1 MGSRAIKGRK
11 GTKTKNKKA
20 IVLGILS
27 VMVACVAAG
36 VFGVVTLCNSWLQDL
51 PDYQNADAY
60 NSAQPTMVY
69 AADGTTLLAEFQLEN
84 REPVALDQVSEYV
97 LKGTVATEDERFYS
111 HAGVD
116 YLGVARALVNNLMG
130 GALEGA
136 STITQQFVRNTILF
150 DEMRDISFK
159 RKIREMY
166 ISMKLEEQYEKDEI
180 LLMYLNTINYGSGAY
195 GIEAASER
203 YFSKDAKDL
212 TLNEAATLVG
222 IPQSPTYNN
231 PIDYPENCLKRR
243 NTVLDRMVS
252 NNVITREEADAVK
265 AEPIELNP
273 SEPSMTGILAYP
285 YFTSY
290 VRNQLTNPDG
300 KYAYSTAELFKGG
313 LKVYTTLDIEAQTAA
328 EEAAR
333 AKEEEAGDPFEV
345 SMAVVDPSNGYID
358 AMVGGHDYESSQ
370 VNMATGE
377 GGSGRQAGS
386 SFKLF
391 TLMAAL
397 KEGIDPDT
405 LIDAGY
411 KVDLVGGEPVY
422 NIDKRDYGTRTIKS
436 AFGVSSNTA
445 FIRLLMSVGVDKV
458 IETARSMGITSDLPS
473 VAGLTLGIASVTP
486 LEMAEAYATVANGG
500 VHYEAECIVKIE
512 DRNGNVIVDNS
523 DPQGERVFSKEQA
536 RAAIDCLEVVVED
549 GTGKAAQP
557 SNGQE
562 VGGKTGT
569 AEDKMDSWF
578 CGIAPQYSVAIWL
591 GDRNDYAHAKSV
603 RETAASVFAD
613 FIDRMIPSDK
623 TEKFFEAE
631 KPDYKKDYRD
641 QENHIGG
648 YYSSKKDKDDTAI
661 TSKDPSNTSSDD
673 DDEEGNGSG
682 NAGSNT
688 PGGSTNTPGGGDNP
702 GSTENPGGTDNPGGN
717 TPGGEGGGDNPGGNT
732 PGGEGG
738 GDNPGGEG
746 GGDNPGGDGG
756 GEG

>member
-1 MGSRAIKGRK
+1 MGSRAMKRRN
-11 GTKTKNKKA
+11 GTRTKNKKA
-20 IVLGILS
+20 PILGIISVIVLAI
-27 VMVACVAAG
+27 AAG
-36 VFGVVTLCNSWLQDL
+36 VFGVYTLCNSWLEDL

-60 NSAQPTMVY
+60 NSAQPTYVY
-69 AADGTTLLAEFQLEN
+69 ASDGTTLLAEFQLEN

-136 STITQQFVRNTILF
+136 STITQQFVRNTILSE
-150 DEMRDISFK
+150 EMRDISFK

-166 ISMKLEEQYEKDEI
+166 ISQKLEEQYTKDEI

-195 GIEAASER
+195 GIEAAAER

-252 NNVITREEADAVK
+252 NNVITAEEADAVK

-273 SEPSMTGILAYP
+273 SEPSMTGIVDYP

-313 LKVYTTLDIEAQTAA
+313 LKVTTTLDVGVQQAADEAAA
-328 EEAAR
+328 E
-333 AKEEEAGDPFEV
+333 KEDEAGDPFEV
-345 SMAVVDPSNGYID
+345 SMAVVDPDNGYIK
-358 AMVGGHDYESSQ
+358 ALVGGHDYESSQ

-397 KEGIDPDT
+397 NEGIDPET
-405 LIDAGY
+405 LIDAGR
-411 KVDLVGGEPVY
+411 KVELEGGEPVY
-422 NIDKRDYGTRTIKS
+422 NNDRADYGTRTIKS

-445 FIRLLMSVGVDKV
+445 FIRLLLSVGVDKV
-458 IETARSMGITSDLPS
+458 IEMAKSMGITSDMPA
-473 VAGLTLGIASVTP
+473 VAGLTLGIGSVTP
-486 LEMAEAYATVANGG
+486 LEMADAYATVANGG
-500 VHYEAECIVKIE
+500 VHYDPECIVKIE
-512 DRNGNVIVDNS
+512 DRNGNVIVDNT
-523 DPQGERVFSKEQA
+523 DPTGERVFSKEVA
-536 RAAIDCLEVVVED
+536 RAAIDCMEVVID
-549 GTGKAAQP
+549 NGTGKAARP

-562 VGGKTGT
+562 AGGKTGT
-569 AEDKMDSWF
+569 TDDKKDSWF
-578 CGIAPQYSVAIWL
+578 CGVTPQYSVAIWL
-591 GDRNDYAHAKSV
+591 GDRSDYSEAKSPGT
-603 RETAASVFAD
+603 TAASVFGD
-613 FIDRMIPSDK
+613 FIDRVISSDQ
-623 TEKFFEAE
+623 TEKFFTAD
-631 KPDYKKDYRD
+631 KPQYKKDYRD
-641 QENHIGG
+641 EENHIGG
-648 YYSSKKDKDDTAI
+648 YYSKEKDKD
-661 TSKDPSNTSSDD
+661 K
-673 DDEEGNGSG
+673 DEEK
-682 NAGSNT
+682 
-688 PGGSTNTPGGGDNP
+688 DEE
-702 GSTENPGGTDNPGGN
+702 TEGPTDEAPE
-717 TPGGEGGGDNPGGNT
+717 GEGNNPVEPT
-732 PGGEGG
+732 PTPDPAPAPTPEPTPTPEPEPEPTPTP
-738 GDNPGGEG
+738 DPEPTP
-746 GGDNPGGDGG
+746 DPTPPPDTGGDGG
-756 GEG
+756 GAAG

>member
-20 IVLGILS
+20 VVLGILS
-27 VMVACVAAG
+27 VLVACVAAG
-36 VFGVVTLCNSWLQDL
+36 AFGVITLCNSWLQDL

-84 REPVALDQVSEYV
+84 RDPVTLDQVSEYV
-97 LKGTVATEDERFYS
+97 LRGTVATEDERFYS

-136 STITQQFVRNTILF
+136 STITQQFVRNTILS

-166 ISMKLEEQYEKDEI
+166 ISLKLEEQYEKDEI

-195 GIEAASER
+195 GIEAAAER
-203 YFSKDAKDL
+203 YYSKDAKDL

-252 NNVITREEADAVK
+252 NGVITKEEADAVK

-300 KYAYSTAELFKGG
+300 KYAYSTSELFKGG
-313 LKVYTTLDIEAQTAA
+313 LKVYTTLDIDAQKAA

-345 SMAVVDPSNGYID
+345 SMAVVNPENGYID
-358 AMVGGHDYESSQ
+358 AMVGGHDYETSQ

-386 SFKLF
+386 AFKLF

-411 KVDLVGGEPVY
+411 KVELVGGEPVY
-422 NIDKRDYGTRTIKS
+422 NVNKKDYGTRTIKS

-458 IETARSMGITSDLPS
+458 IETAKSMGITSDMPS

-523 DPQGERVFSKEQA
+523 EPQGERVFSKEQA
-536 RAAIDCLEVVVED
+536 RAAIDCLEVVIDD
-549 GTGKAAQP
+549 GTGKAARP
-557 SNGQE
+557 ANGQE
-562 VGGKTGT
+562 AGGKTGT
-569 AEDKMDSWF
+569 TDDKKDSWF
-578 CGIAPQYSVAIWL
+578 CGVTPQYSVAIWL
-591 GDRNDYAHAKSV
+591 GDRSDYSKAK
-603 RETAASVFAD
+603 RAPETAASVFAD
-613 FIDRMIPSDK
+613 FIDRMIPANA

-641 QENHIGG
+641 EENHIGG
-648 YYSSKKDKDDTAI
+648 YYSRKKDKDDTAI
-661 TSKDPSNTSSDD
+661 TSKDPLDAADTSDD
-673 DDEEGNGSG
+673 DEGDDGEGSGPASEGNGPNSG
-682 NAGSNT
+682 GSSGGDSPGSSGGDSSGGNT
-688 PGGSTNTPGGGDNP
+688 GGDSSGGNTGGDSSGGNTGGDSSGGNTGGDGSGGDGSGGST
-702 GSTENPGGTDNPGGN
+702 
-717 TPGGEGGGDNPGGNT
+717 EG
-732 PGGEGG
+732 
-738 GDNPGGEG
+738 
-746 GGDNPGGDGG
+746 
-756 GEG
+756 

>member
-27 VMVACVAAG
+27 VFVACIAAG
-36 VFGVVTLCNSWLQDL
+36 VFGVFTLCNSWLEDL

-69 AADGTTLLAEFQLEN
+69 ASDGTTLLAEFQLEN
-84 REPVALDQVSEYV
+84 REPVTLDQVSEYV

-136 STITQQFVRNTILF
+136 STITQQFVRNTILS

-166 ISMKLEEQYEKDEI
+166 ISQKLEEQYEKDEI

-195 GIEAASER
+195 GIEAAAER
-203 YFSKDAKDL
+203 YYSKDAKDL

-252 NNVITREEADAVK
+252 NNVITKEEADAVK

-273 SEPSMTGILAYP
+273 SEPSMTGIVAYP

-290 VRNQLTNPDG
+290 VRNQLTDPDG
-300 KYAYSTAELFKGG
+300 KYAYSTSELFKGG
-313 LKVYTTLDIEAQTAA
+313 LKVYTTLDVEVQQAA
-328 EEAAR
+328 DEAAR
-333 AKEEEAGDPFEV
+333 AKEEEAGEPFEV
-345 SMAVVDPSNGYID
+345 SMAVVDPNNGYID
-358 AMVGGHDYESSQ
+358 AMVGGHDYNASQ

-386 SFKLF
+386 AFKLF

-411 KVDLVGGEPVY
+411 KVDLAGGQPVY
-422 NIDKRDYGTRTIKS
+422 NVNKQDYGTRTIKS

-445 FIRLLMSVGVDKV
+445 FIRLLLSVGVDKV
-458 IETARSMGITSDLPS
+458 IETAKSMGITSDLPS

-486 LEMAEAYATVANGG
+486 LQMAEAYATVANGG

-523 DPQGERVFSKEQA
+523 DPQGERVFTKEQA
-536 RAAIDCLEVVVED
+536 RAAIDCLEVVIDD
-549 GTGKAAQP
+549 GTGKAARP

-562 VGGKTGT
+562 AGGKTGT
-569 AEDKMDSWF
+569 TDDRKDAWF
-578 CGIAPQYSVAIWL
+578 CGITPQYSVAIWL
-591 GDRNDYAHAKSV
+591 GDRSDYAKAKWVS
-603 RETAASVFAD
+603 ETAASVFAD
-613 FIDRMIPSDK
+613 FIDRVISSDK
-623 TEKFFEAE
+623 IEKFFEAK
-631 KPDYKKDYRD
+631 KPEYKKDYRD
-641 QENHIGG
+641 EENHIGG
-648 YYSSKKDKDDTAI
+648 YYSPKKDKNDTDI
-661 TSKDPSNTSSDD
+661 RQR
-673 DDEEGNGSG
+673 EEEPQ
-682 NAGSNT
+682 
-688 PGGSTNTPGGGDNP
+688 PGDAQEPDGPQS
-702 GSTENPGGTDNPGGN
+702 ENPGGN
-717 TPGGEGGGDNPGGNT
+717 TPGGGNDSPGGGD
-732 PGGEGG
+732 
-738 GDNPGGEG
+738 DNPG
-746 GGDNPGGDGG
+746 GGDNPGGDNPGG
-756 GEG
+756 NGDGSGGSGEAPAA